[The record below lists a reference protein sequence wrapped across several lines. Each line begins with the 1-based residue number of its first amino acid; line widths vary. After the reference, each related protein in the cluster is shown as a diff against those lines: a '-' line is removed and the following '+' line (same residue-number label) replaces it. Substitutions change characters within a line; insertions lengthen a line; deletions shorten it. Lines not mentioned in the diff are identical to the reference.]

1 VASKDTTRAASPGF
15 GNKVLDVLRDP
26 TVFPPEF
33 NAWVRAQIVRNPLV
47 KMEQYQL
54 PALDKKHFVGAAGEI
69 AVFQNSWAAYGSGY
83 EAPSYWKDS
92 AYCVHLQGLMAGGTI
107 AAAAFTLP
115 PGYRPLG
122 QLIFDV
128 QSNSALARVDVFP
141 NGVVQPQSGAAIWVN
156 LSGISFRIL

>member
-33 NAWVRAQIVRNPLV
+33 AAWVRSQIVRNPLV
-47 KMEQYQL
+47 KMEPFQL
-54 PALDKKHFVGAAGEI
+54 PTLDKKHIIGAAGEI
-69 AVFQNSWAAYGSGY
+69 VVFQNSWAAYGSGY
-83 EAPSYWKDS
+83 EVPSYWKDS
-92 AYCVHLQGLMAGGTI
+92 ASVVHLQGLMTGGTI
-107 AAAAFTLP
+107 PAVAFTLP

-141 NGVVQPQSGAAIWVN
+141 SGGVQPQSGAAAWVN
-156 LSGISFRIL
+156 LSGISFRIQ